1 MDLIEKMVLPQS
13 EQHILLLKY
22 MLVLAFMIFIPYFA
36 LVYGSLLN
44 SLLIKSKQSEKSNLS
59 YDIIKLLTFNK
70 YAPIGFGI
78 VPFLSI
84 IFIYQQL
91 LHQSG
96 AAFTGISFLLLILL
110 IAGTTLIY
118 FYKHYYALQ
127 ILFGNDNKL
136 INAENTVA
144 ESFRANVNNYK
155 KYGKI
160 AFVLLSLA
168 LYLFEGL
175 VNYISNSINWV
186 NGFLSSLNQLNT
198 VINFIVFVIVSLLL
212 SNSIMLWNFF
222 RNNDEATSPEFA
234 LKINK
239 LNLSLTL
246 ILPSLM
252 LVNVVFTSVKSLSY
266 DYFIYALASVAILL
280 LIAISLFSSIKHN
293 KIGNSNLTILLL
305 LIFIFFNIIRE
316 QYSFSVNIQ
325 LHENILAQNYI
336 DYQNKINAEL
346 GLNEVKIS
354 GEDIF
359 NGKCIACHN
368 FDKKIVGPP
377 YKDVLPKYEGKM
389 SNLVKFVLN
398 PVKVN
403 PDYPSMPNQGL
414 KPLEAEAIAE
424 YIMKTYTEKY
434 K

>member
-1 MDLIEKMVLPQS
+1 
-13 EQHILLLKY
+13 
-22 MLVLAFMIFIPYFA
+22 
-36 LVYGSLLN
+36 
-44 SLLIKSKQSEKSNLS
+44 
-59 YDIIKLLTFNK
+59 
-70 YAPIGFGI
+70 
-78 VPFLSI
+78 
-84 IFIYQQL
+84 
-91 LHQSG
+91 
-96 AAFTGISFLLLILL
+96 
-110 IAGTTLIY
+110 LIY

-212 SNSIMLWNFF
+212 SNTIMLWNFF

-246 ILPSLM
+246 ILPALI

-266 DYFIYALASVAILL
+266 DYFIYTLASVAILL

-305 LIFIFFNIIRE
+305 FIFIFFNIIRE

-325 LHENILAQNYI
+325 LHEKILAQNYI

-346 GLNEVKIS
+346 GLNKVKIS

-389 SNLVKFVLN
+389 SDLVKFVLN
-398 PVKVN
+398 PAKVN